1 MKIQLAK
8 NYQLNNCGNYYTI
21 SNKERDVFYYNK
33 DCCLQGF
40 PNQLNVNTKDFDDA
54 LLKYCENKMNDNYL
68 TDEQL
73 EFYIII
79 YFNRLLNY
87 KNKFDRYKIDDY
99 LLDKNGKLS
108 LLTLNYDKIQR
119 EKIGL
124 NLPNYFKLDSPFS
137 ENSNWYIFNY
147 VNKIMIESILYND
160 MAELSRAD
168 FEKELNTDELG
179 MEYVEHYGDQNKFYF
194 EFVEEETGFEFA
206 KIILYLIENN
216 KIKFFFLKDK
226 YH

>member
-21 SNKERDVFYYNK
+21 SNKERDVFYYYK

-108 LLTLNYDKIQR
+108 LLTLNYDKSQR

>member
-21 SNKERDVFYYNK
+21 SNKERDVFYYYK

-73 EFYIII
+73 EFYLII

-108 LLTLNYDKIQR
+108 LLTLNYDKSQR

>member
-87 KNKFDRYKIDDY
+87 KNKFNRYKIDDY

-160 MAELSRAD
+160 MAELRPCR
-168 FEKELNTDELG
+168 L
-179 MEYVEHYGDQNKFYF
+179 
-194 EFVEEETGFEFA
+194 
-206 KIILYLIENN
+206 
-216 KIKFFFLKDK
+216 
-226 YH
+226 

>member
-21 SNKERDVFYYNK
+21 SNKERDVFYYYK

-73 EFYIII
+73 EFYLII

-108 LLTLNYDKIQR
+108 LLTLNYDKSQR

-147 VNKIMIESILYND
+147 TNKIMIESILYND

>member
-33 DCCLQGF
+33 GCCLQGF

-87 KNKFDRYKIDDY
+87 KNKFNRYKIDDY

-108 LLTLNYDKIQR
+108 LLTLNYDKSQR

-147 VNKIMIESILYND
+147 TNKIMIESILYND

-216 KIKFFFLKDK
+216 KIKFFFLKDE